1 MDKVVYENLVDAGC
15 GDGLIKKFI
24 FMANSGDIRGQ
35 LRLLAE
41 HKEVLLKVYHESL
54 RKIDCLD
61 FLFFYLQQTLK
72 KEDA

>member
-41 HKEVLLKVYHESL
+41 HKEVLLKVE
-54 RKIDCLD
+54 
-61 FLFFYLQQTLK
+61 
-72 KEDA
+72 